1 MTTPGQRLRQLAG
14 LELQDGSGGNVA
26 TVVQDVATMSPG
38 QRLRAAAG
46 VDPALPSVTQ
56 QYPALPQNPG
66 VMPGQVANP
75 PGTMVGRMVGD
86 FGASAVDASMGI
98 IQGQGNWLPQVAR
111 QLFSNTPADRL
122 AGGAIGPAIGDA
134 VGSVTQPLANIMGG
148 ARSLGQ
154 VMPNGQPGPL
164 ALSPQGQAGLQ
175 AMQGPDG
182 TLLPNTPEGFAAILG
197 QQAPILGVGLATGGA
212 GFVPGMAGIGLA
224 AGGQQMQGRLE
235 QNLAGG
241 MADAA
246 ARQDAGASAT
256 TAAFLEGA
264 TGMIPISRMLRAG
277 TGGAGVGAAARE
289 VGKAAIEEG
298 VQESL
303 TGAAQ
308 KVVDFLRTG
317 NDAELAGMGK
327 DTLREGILGAI
338 LGGGMGS
345 VAAGGNMARTAI
357 GNRGGPQ
364 APKAPAPP
372 APNVGGGGVNADE
385 TDNETP
391 APPTVDDVEENAAL
405 LAKQDARF
413 DLAFRNRQTKPPA
426 PQVDTVA
433 AETGQPS
440 GNTGQLG
447 QPVSNPDVLEGG
459 TNEQGQA
466 RQAVGLQGG
475 ESQGDIGSPAI
486 TQTPS
491 TPIAVDE
498 GQSDIQ
504 APALGATRGE
514 TAMAQPLGPASDVQA
529 GQGAARPSTTS
540 TGQSADLD
548 NDGGP
553 IAAASTPPAD
563 TEMRGLPASEPER
576 VSPDVPQAAS
586 VPNGRV
592 AASQPDPVALD
603 LDRIAKSTGGKV
615 SRVAAASKGEKA
627 IERRMKDFATDVV
640 YVDDE
645 SGKFDG
651 VAIVRDGRRTVY
663 LRKGMDNK
671 QLASVTLHEFGHVL
685 RRENRELHRELVEA
699 VGENRLEAAG
709 EKYREKLAAQFG
721 EDSAE
726 VRRLDEDADVFE
738 DEAVGQ
744 LLQDFA
750 SEKSDIA
757 ELVMSRP
764 GLMAKLKQWL
774 RKVTNKM
781 RSGEANAR
789 DSKLADAIVDVL
801 AKAEKRAEESQAQRT
816 GWAKSMAGIRK
827 MVTERATNAGR
838 GGNVYAELENEL
850 EGQIKSDDETGGEL
864 QSISGFDTGFSG
876 EIPSE
881 VLDLIS
887 GDRRLRRAL
896 ASNQKSGM
904 GEDLVMA
911 IGADKYVAILKSKVY
926 GKQMKNDLDAG
937 IAELLKSRD
946 PDDVVVAKVA
956 LAAQDAR
963 SDDSKAK
970 GPQSFLRIAELEP
983 GDTFTI
989 WGKKT
994 VMGQNELGELVGV
1007 GGALDGV
1014 PVYEGMQP
1022 IPVDGEVR
1030 KGKAPAVVSK
1040 EQDAGFAFGGDD
1052 IPFSPR
1058 AKGISEPAIP
1068 GSGRAA
1074 NAIAG
1079 MMDKVKAVGN
1089 VARLERAMG
1098 RKVQA
1103 QAKREAEQAARQSES
1118 AANKFA
1124 GQASREV
1131 ARMGRTAMMKDKL
1144 LSKEQSKTKVL
1155 REELRHNAGILRA
1168 EMNRNDR
1175 LGTAA
1180 VGEVARMGKN
1190 AMREAARAK
1199 SKIEARDEKIDE
1211 LKTQRDDAR
1220 NILTNEM
1227 RRTETQTARA
1237 ERAEAKGSEQAS
1249 LARTARQAR
1258 AAVYAIAKQLPAD
1271 VRGKMLAAVR
1281 DASTPREVLAAYAK
1295 ADEVLGAYE
1304 VREADT
1310 MLRKIGRRKELAFLG
1325 PEVRKEVEAGIAK
1338 AAQMREELRL
1348 LAKAT
1353 ESPETDEQKKGATGR
1368 SIASLMGAGG
1378 TQARNMA
1385 DASKATADVSEDAN
1399 RKQANT
1405 LRRKQ
1410 NEYVDFAN
1418 TVRERAAGERLQ
1430 NKLIREQFNA
1440 SLKDL
1445 TEELRATAVARRSP
1459 MPPRTIKVLDAMGNR
1474 VTKDSTQSQKPNL
1487 IRRLAMVE
1495 ASLRTIA
1502 IDLDRK
1508 VDGVLNSMI
1517 DKVQRGTNKASDDV
1531 NRANRMI
1538 DAAARKA
1545 GHKDFRDA
1553 AVKIGASAGE
1563 ANAEMVT
1570 LRMTAAD
1577 GGESDIA
1584 MTLGQAMYLHA
1595 LMKESD
1601 AGKKLREGQTI
1612 TLQDGQTRYV
1622 ADDAFAAQVADVI
1635 GPEHVA
1641 LYDAMQRAAQLNTK
1655 AAMDVRLAVTG
1666 KVPPIIENY
1675 VRTSRDGVFRKPG
1688 EGSMPTDV
1696 GEGSGPVLTNLP
1708 MFQERV
1714 ANTNTPYRLM
1724 NYWDAVQS
1732 TIQEQA
1738 TVAHV
1743 AIPLLAVE
1751 RTLLSGPAAVAIERR
1766 YGDRVRKTVR
1776 RYLATTAG
1784 AAPVQGKIGKI
1795 ALEVNRKRSR
1805 GLVTNLRNI
1814 AMNFGG
1820 MARVMGEVQMAD
1832 WTKGFANVGLK
1843 GLDEVLAKSSLAR
1856 SRMRQRYA
1864 NIQTQTTGNDASYVT
1879 DDMNRPSWVDIGQ
1892 LRTAIAETARSIR
1905 AGNIGDAW
1913 GKNINEIADSQRLPQ
1928 YVDALTMT
1936 HLWGA
1941 KRAEGRRRGLRDKG
1955 LEEYT
1960 LREFERSLPN
1970 VVPSHDAADIS
1981 GIRLGTNNGVVALGM
1996 TFLSEP
2002 SSMWQQ
2008 AHQAYELRNEP
2019 GGKGRMTRVVAGFVA
2034 NAMWSGLMQIVMR
2047 KTTITTLGTMPLIVL
2062 GLMEPG
2068 DDDERKQAAEIRERA
2083 LGRMS
2088 DVIPGVA
2095 GSTLAQGGKPGAM
2108 NLLRA
2113 ALGEDQTLIAER
2125 SSRVFGS
2132 EGGMIWGTANTM
2144 YEQFNNLAMAAAQD
2158 ETEDK
2163 LRRAMAAITEIMG
2176 EAALSSGLPDDPFD
2190 WLASW
2195 IRKK

>member
-1 MTTPGQRLRQLAG
+1 VNTNTASRSQLAAI
-14 LELQDGSGGNVA
+14 LKEF
-26 TVVQDVATMSPG
+26 DVS
-38 QRLRAAAG
+38 
-46 VDPALPSVTQ
+46 
-56 QYPALPQNPG
+56 
-66 VMPGQVANP
+66 
-75 PGTMVGRMVGD
+75 
-86 FGASAVDASMGI
+86 
-98 IQGQGNWLPQVAR
+98 
-111 QLFSNTPADRL
+111 
-122 AGGAIGPAIGDA
+122 A
-134 VGSVTQPLANIMGG
+134 VGSTESLRERAEFLTANPRDWTREQFNKFAYLLKVHQDVNGTHNEETIATIMRDGLRSGMVDSLARVAGVERG
-148 ARSLGQ
+148 YSFG
-154 VMPNGQPGPL
+154 
-164 ALSPQGQAGLQ
+164 AGLLGNPAYVLAPGGIKWQ
-175 AMQGPDG
+175 SKDNPRMASGSRPMFVI
-182 TLLPNTPEGFAAILG
+182 TP
-197 QQAPILGVGLATGGA
+197 T
-212 GFVPGMAGIGLA
+212 
-224 AGGQQMQGRLE
+224 
-235 QNLAGG
+235 
-241 MADAA
+241 
-246 ARQDAGASAT
+246 
-256 TAAFLEGA
+256 
-264 TGMIPISRMLRAG
+264 
-277 TGGAGVGAAARE
+277 
-289 VGKAAIEEG
+289 
-298 VQESL
+298 
-303 TGAAQ
+303 
-308 KVVDFLRTG
+308 
-317 NDAELAGMGK
+317 
-327 DTLREGILGAI
+327 
-338 LGGGMGS
+338 
-345 VAAGGNMARTAI
+345 
-357 GNRGGPQ
+357 
-364 APKAPAPP
+364 
-372 APNVGGGGVNADE
+372 
-385 TDNETP
+385 
-391 APPTVDDVEENAAL
+391 
-405 LAKQDARF
+405 
-413 DLAFRNRQTKPPA
+413 
-426 PQVDTVA
+426 
-433 AETGQPS
+433 
-440 GNTGQLG
+440 
-447 QPVSNPDVLEGG
+447 
-459 TNEQGQA
+459 
-466 RQAVGLQGG
+466 
-475 ESQGDIGSPAI
+475 
-486 TQTPS
+486 
-491 TPIAVDE
+491 
-498 GQSDIQ
+498 
-504 APALGATRGE
+504 
-514 TAMAQPLGPASDVQA
+514 
-529 GQGAARPSTTS
+529 
-540 TGQSADLD
+540 
-548 NDGGP
+548 
-553 IAAASTPPAD
+553 
-563 TEMRGLPASEPER
+563 
-576 VSPDVPQAAS
+576 
-586 VPNGRV
+586 
-592 AASQPDPVALD
+592 
-603 LDRIAKSTGGKV
+603 
-615 SRVAAASKGEKA
+615 KGE
-627 IERRMKDFATDVV
+627 DV
-640 YVDDE
+640 YD
-645 SGKFDG
+645 
-651 VAIVRDGRRTVY
+651 AIVRTARMPEAFAPDTSFAPRD
-663 LRKGMDNK
+663 KG
-671 QLASVTLHEFGHVL
+671 
-685 RRENRELHRELVEA
+685 
-699 VGENRLEAAG
+699 VGEN
-709 EKYREKLAAQFG
+709 
-721 EDSAE
+721 
-726 VRRLDEDADVFE
+726 
-738 DEAVGQ
+738 
-744 LLQDFA
+744 
-750 SEKSDIA
+750 
-757 ELVMSRP
+757 
-764 GLMAKLKQWL
+764 
-774 RKVTNKM
+774 
-781 RSGEANAR
+781 
-789 DSKLADAIVDVL
+789 
-801 AKAEKRAEESQAQRT
+801 
-816 GWAKSMAGIRK
+816 
-827 MVTERATNAGR
+827 
-838 GGNVYAELENEL
+838 
-850 EGQIKSDDETGGEL
+850 
-864 QSISGFDTGFSG
+864 
-876 EIPSE
+876 
-881 VLDLIS
+881 
-887 GDRRLRRAL
+887 
-896 ASNQKSGM
+896 
-904 GEDLVMA
+904 
-911 IGADKYVAILKSKVY
+911 
-926 GKQMKNDLDAG
+926 
-937 IAELLKSRD
+937 
-946 PDDVVVAKVA
+946 
-956 LAAQDAR
+956 
-963 SDDSKAK
+963 
-970 GPQSFLRIAELEP
+970 
-983 GDTFTI
+983 
-989 WGKKT
+989 
-994 VMGQNELGELVGV
+994 
-1007 GGALDGV
+1007 
-1014 PVYEGMQP
+1014 
-1022 IPVDGEVR
+1022 
-1030 KGKAPAVVSK
+1030 
-1040 EQDAGFAFGGDD
+1040 
-1052 IPFSPR
+1052 
-1058 AKGISEPAIP
+1058 AIP
-1068 GSGRAA
+1068 AGSGRAA
-1074 NAIAG
+1074 KAVAG
-1079 MMDKVKAVGN
+1079 IMDKAKAATN

-1168 EMNRNDR
+1168 EMNRSDR
-1175 LGTAA
+1175 
-1180 VGEVARMGKN
+1180 
-1190 AMREAARAK
+1190 RER
-1199 SKIEARDEKIDE
+1199 RGDE
-1211 LKTQRDDAR
+1211 Q
-1220 NILTNEM
+1220 
-1227 RRTETQTARA
+1227 QARA

-1310 MLRKIGRRKELAFLG
+1310 MLRKIGRRKELAYLG
-1325 PEVRKEVEAGIAK
+1325 SEVRKEVEAGIAK

-1459 MPPRTIKVLDAMGNR
+1459 MPPKTIKVLDVMGNK
-1474 VTKDSTQSQKPNL
+1474 VTKDSKESQKPNVV
-1487 IRRLAMVE
+1487 RRLAMVE

-1508 VDGVLNSMI
+1508 VDGVLNRMI
-1517 DKVQRGTNKASDDV
+1517 DKVQRGSNKASDDV

-1538 DAAARKA
+1538 DAAARRA
-1545 GHKDFRDA
+1545 GYKDFRDA
-1553 AVKIGASAGE
+1553 AVKIGSAAGE
-1563 ANAEMVT
+1563 ANAKMVT
-1570 LRMTAAD
+1570 LRMTASD

-1584 MTLGQAMYLHA
+1584 MTMGDAMYLHA

-1612 TLQDGQTRYV
+1612 TLQDGKTRYV
-1622 ADDAFAAQVADVI
+1622 ASDAFAAQVADVI

-1641 LYDAMQRAAQLNTK
+1641 LYDAMQRAGQLSTK

-1688 EGSMPTDV
+1688 EGNMPTDV

-1738 TVAHV
+1738 TVANV

-1776 RYLATTAG
+1776 RYLAATAG
-1784 AAPVQGKIGKI
+1784 AAPVQGKLGRF

-1832 WTKGFANVGLK
+1832 WSRGLANVGLK
-1843 GLDEVLAKSSLAR
+1843 GLDEMLAKSSLAR

-1913 GKNINEIADSQRLPQ
+1913 GKNINEVADSQRLPQ
-1928 YVDALTMT
+1928 FVDAMTMT

-1941 KRAEGRRRGLRDKG
+1941 KRAEGRRKGLRDAR
-1955 LEEYT
+1955 LDEYT

-1981 GIRLGTNNGVVALGM
+1981 GIRLGTNNGVLALGM

-2002 SSMWQQ
+2002 TSMWQQ

-2047 KTTITTLGTMPLIVL
+2047 KTTLTTLGTMPLVVL

-2083 LGRMS
+2083 LARIS